1 MLLRTKLGFC
11 ALGTK
16 LVFVLL
22 RKTPSPSDRQTDRQ
36 RPDERI
42 ASFVITF
49 LTLLCDLATKKSHE
63 ISISL
68 VPRSDMK
75 NHKPFK
81 IFPFLPR
88 LLAASSD
95 YLSILEKKQKNRH
108 TSPKHS
114 CLYSSSSSF
123 FRFVPALPHA
133 VTNWN

>member
-1 MLLRTKLGFC
+1 VWSC
-11 ALGTK
+11 
-16 LVFVLL
+16 
-22 RKTPSPSDRQTDRQ
+22 
-36 RPDERI
+36 
-42 ASFVITF
+42 
-49 LTLLCDLATKKSHE
+49 TKKSHE

-68 VPRSDMK
+68 VSRSHMK

-95 YLSILEKKQKNRH
+95 YLSLLEKKQKNRH